1 MFEKVLFAGWGDM
14 DFNSHM
20 KNTAYLDKSGD
31 VRMLFFAENGFPMK
45 EFSRLRIGPVVM
57 KDEVEYYK
65 EINLLDEIRST
76 LAIAGLS
83 KDGSRFIICNEFY
96 RPDGKLAARVTST
109 GGWMDLNARK
119 LTVPP
124 DGLFKA
130 MESLPV
136 TDDFRELSSSI
147 KG

>member
-1 MFEKVLFAGWGDM
+1 MFEKTLFAGWGDM
-14 DFNSHM
+14 DFNAHM

-31 VRMLFFAENGFPMK
+31 VRMLFFADNGFPMK

-57 KDEVEYYK
+57 KDEVEYFK
-65 EINLLDEIRST
+65 EINLLEEIRAT

-83 KDGSRFIICNEFY
+83 KDGSRFIIQNEFY

-109 GGWMDLNARK
+109 GGWMDLAARK

-124 DGLFKA
+124 EGLLKA
-130 MESLPV
+130 LGSLPV
-136 TDDFRELSSSI
+136 TEDYRELSSSI
-147 KG
+147 KL

>member
-1 MFEKVLFAGWGDM
+1 MFEKILFAGWGDM

-31 VRMLFFAENGFPMK
+31 VRMLFFAENGFPMN

-65 EINLLDEIRST
+65 EINLLDQIRAT

-83 KDGSRFIICNEFY
+83 PDGSRFIIQNEFY

-124 DGLFKA
+124 DELLKA
-130 MESLPV
+130 LGSLPL
-136 TDDFRELSSSI
+136 TDNYRKLDSSI
-147 KG
+147 KA

>member
-1 MFEKVLFAGWGDM
+1 MFEKILFAGWGDM

-31 VRMLFFAENGFPMK
+31 VRMLFFAENGFPMN

-65 EINLLDEIRST
+65 EINLLEQIRAT

-83 KDGSRFIICNEFY
+83 PDGSRFIIQNEFY

-109 GGWMDLNARK
+109 GGWMDLNVRK

-124 DGLFKA
+124 DGLLKA
-130 MESLPV
+130 LGSLPL
-136 TDDFRELSSSI
+136 TDNYRELGSSI
-147 KG
+147 KI

>member
-31 VRMLFFAENGFPMK
+31 VRMLFFAENGFPMN

-65 EINLLDEIRST
+65 EINLLDQIRAT

-83 KDGSRFIICNEFY
+83 PDGSRFIIQNEFY

-124 DGLFKA
+124 GELLKA
-130 MESLPV
+130 LGSLPL
-136 TDDFRELSSSI
+136 TDNYRELGSSI
-147 KG
+147 KL